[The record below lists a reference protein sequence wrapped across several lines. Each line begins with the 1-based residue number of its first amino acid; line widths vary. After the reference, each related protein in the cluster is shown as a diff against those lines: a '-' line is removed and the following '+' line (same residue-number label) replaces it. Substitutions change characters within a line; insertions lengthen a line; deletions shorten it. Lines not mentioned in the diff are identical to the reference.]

1 VPESWHARTRGQITR
16 FVASTANAAR
26 HRHFHPA
33 WLVLHELAGC
43 GESSNVVRRER
54 PRSAAVAAHAGPGG
68 TPPRSR
74 AAPAECPQGSGA
86 PAWPVFHAPPRDL
99 LIIMSARRI
108 RGVAAAR
115 HACDRLFWQK
125 RMCHSLHRSAKPAWV
140 KAASNPIANF
150 DPRNAFADC
159 CDLTGPIGQRH
170 HTDLRWAAPAAFE
183 NHQIAVVERARTHLH
198 QGRIELAP
206 RLSGRIAER

>member
-1 VPESWHARTRGQITR
+1 LARVRAFLAQHCIFRQHAVEIGAEPVGQ
-16 FVASTANAAR
+16 
-26 HRHFHPA
+26 
-33 WLVLHELAGC
+33 
-43 GESSNVVRRER
+43 VV
-54 PRSAAVAAHAGPGG
+54 GL
-68 TPPRSR
+68 
-74 AAPAECPQGSGA
+74 
-86 PAWPVFHAPPRDL
+86 D
-99 LIIMSARRI
+99 
-108 RGVAAAR
+108 
-115 HACDRLFWQK
+115 
-125 RMCHSLHRSAKPAWV
+125 RSAKPARV
-140 KAASNPIANF
+140 KAAGNPVANF